1 MLVDRRVPSVGWRI
15 REPGSRFVCVF
26 GEEAQSGI
34 SRMRQPAEGTR
45 SKCPF
50 GEPAQCDYLSEY

>member
-1 MLVDRRVPSVGWRI
+1 MFDCDLILDKFNSLHQAQNLLIRFKARVIERCADW
-15 REPGSRFVCVF
+15 CVF

-45 SKCPF
+45 
-50 GEPAQCDYLSEY
+50 